1 MYELNV
7 EIQANSRRFTFT
19 TPSGTT
25 HSESK
30 MKKSSENQRFSELF
44 FFVHHGKIR
53 QNKAQTE
60 ILVHLLKRRESS
72 VKISGV

>member
-1 MYELNV
+1 MRSD
-7 EIQANSRRFTFT
+7 IQADSTKFRFT

-53 QNKAQTE
+53 QNEAFRVGLNIGLE
-60 ILVHLLKRRESS
+60 
-72 VKISGV
+72 KIPKKSNE